1 MAVTDQTTLDVA
13 PVLAEILAEVAGVRV
28 EWYASD
34 KARPPV
40 AVVGLPVIDWADP
53 GAGFCW
59 ATWEFPILVV
69 TARNS
74 DKEAQIELGRL
85 VRDCAIAL
93 ERADLAGTGLF
104 SVTLMDARP
113 TVATL
118 GGQDLPAYN
127 MRVQVRA

>member
-1 MAVTDQTTLDVA
+1 MAVTDRTTVDVA
-13 PVLAEILAEVAGVRV
+13 PVLAEALANVAGMRV

-40 AVVGLPVIDWADP
+40 AVIGLPVIDWADP
-53 GAGFCW
+53 EAGFCW

-74 DKEAQIELGRL
+74 DKEAQIELARL
-85 VRDCAIAL
+85 VRDCALAL
-93 ERADLAGTGLF
+93 EHADLAGSGLF
-104 SVTLMDARP
+104 SVALMDARP
-113 TVATL
+113 TAATI

-127 MRVQVRA
+127 MRIQVRA